1 MCNEKIGDLSSIPMI
16 LYSSSL
22 IHSYG
27 DEHFYYTL
35 RVFLGGWTVGIVVVH
50 QIPKWDLHV
59 VYFTPAW
66 LTLTPLAIHGTHSPC
81 AALIHVKL
89 HHFSPVDYL
98 FFFFTFM
105 QGGVFHEKWWENGVH
120 SLYDRSRLGACE
132 YVPAR
137 SIMLVP
143 NQGSPKYTAPR
154 PALEHSDETN
164 DLEFNFW
171 WYPSAVEIAFI
182 QCELLLKHVTLA

>member
-66 LTLTPLAIHGTHSPC
+66 LTLAPLAIHGTHSPC

-98 FFFFTFM
+98 FFFLLLCKVVFFM
-105 QGGVFHEKWWENGVH
+105 KNDGRTESIHYMTDLGWALVSMFLHDQSCWSPTRGHQNIP
-120 SLYDRSRLGACE
+120 RLGLLW
-132 YVPAR
+132 
-137 SIMLVP
+137 SIQMR
-143 NQGSPKYTAPR
+143 QM
-154 PALEHSDETN
+154 
-164 DLEFNFW
+164 
-171 WYPSAVEIAFI
+171 I
-182 QCELLLKHVTLA
+182 